1 MPFSDLAFPYFC
13 RWSSD
18 ALLFALFT
26 TSWLTC
32 LCPTPTLQLSH
43 CWIYLPLLLPLRLPF
58 WALLP
63 AFSRLCLCVSAF
75 FDISIINI
83 LKFCLIALMGH
94 SKVTGKVSFVLM
106 KSFTAAGYKFQRGDI
121 TSKFSLF
128 WIFCTGEANCRPPGQ
143 ISPGQ

>member
-18 ALLFALFT
+18 ALLFVLFT

-43 CWIYLPLLLPLRLPF
+43 CWLYLPLLLPLRLAF

-63 AFSRLCLCVSAF
+63 AFSRLCPCVSAF
-75 FDISIINI
+75 FDISIIDI

-106 KSFTAAGYKFQRGDI
+106 KIFTAAGYKFQRGDT